1 MFQASPTSFFGTT
14 PLAVLFPNLRLFD
27 ACCFYATPWFS
38 FFLIRSDKNGLF
50 TNGHR
55 VCKMA
60 VKTLLP
66 VTLQSAD
73 RFSIVFIVDSKFYN
87 TLVFLR
93 SQLILSM
100 SLHYT
105 TLHRK
110 CLVLSNCLL
119 YIICIRNF
127 CAVVTLWLNVLLS
140 FETNSVDNAYTL
152 CYGSSAEWFRYCDS
166 ALQFVHGLV
175 HCRQIELHGDS
186 YLKLADGWFAL
197 DQFSYLSLL
206 TVVYSSSL

>member
-1 MFQASPTSFFGTT
+1 MSSCIAGQDQRSAVAISLACMSVRVCRPELFKNLCLSLFQASPTSFFGTT

-87 TLVFLR
+87 ILVFLR

-105 TLHRK
+105 TSKMFGTFWLFIVHHMYQK
-110 CLVLSNCLL
+110 
-119 YIICIRNF
+119 F
-127 CAVVTLWLNVLLS
+127 LWLNVLLR
-140 FETNSVDNAYTL
+140 VL
-152 CYGSSAEWFRYCDS
+152 K
-166 ALQFVHGLV
+166 
-175 HCRQIELHGDS
+175 QI
-186 YLKLADGWFAL
+186 
-197 DQFSYLSLL
+197 LL
-206 TVVYSSSL
+206 TMHMHFVMDPVKNGLDTVIASWTSWW